1 MKTIQRKHMKNSLT
15 DKLLKG
21 MKKRGVGDTIEDS
34 QFGEI
39 PYYVPTDSV
48 VLNLLLSAKWNGG
61 IPAGRVTML
70 AGPKSHGKTQVAVNV
85 AKKFQADGG
94 TVILVDSEFA
104 SEKNSLKN
112 LGIDTNNFLYLPLAN
127 IQDEDKEQSITYQ
140 INEIAKDIEYG
151 DKVLLIFDSMGAWQ
165 SKGTIANIE
174 KNNTA
179 QNMKIASE
187 KKALMTLITHIA
199 GTKGIPVMV
208 LNHSYESI
216 GSFTGGQEVSGGG
229 ALYLPSTVLL
239 ISSKSQA
246 KIDDTV
252 IGANM
257 RTSVYKGRLSRE
269 KAVEKW
275 TMSYDHGI
283 LPFANLEQYAL
294 EGGYIEET
302 KDGRSTVFQITGT
315 DVKCPKKTCMLPE
328 NNEFWKTLF
337 STTDFGN
344 FLNDLFAYGSNKQMQ
359 ALTVEEE

>member
-1 MKTIQRKHMKNSLT
+1 MKNSLT

-21 MKKRGVGDTIEDS
+21 MKKRGVGDTLSDS
-34 QFGEI
+34 EFSKI
-39 PYYVPTDSV
+39 KYYVPTDSIM
-48 VLNLLLSAKWNGG
+48 LNLLLSAKWNGG

-70 AGPKSHGKTQVAVNV
+70 AGPKSHGKSQIAYNV
-85 AKKFQADGG
+85 AKKFQEDGG
-94 TVILVDSEFA
+94 TVVLFDSEFA
-104 SEKNSLKN
+104 SEASALSN
-112 LGIDTNNFLYLPLAN
+112 LGLDSENFLYLPLAN
-127 IQDEDKEQSITYQ
+127 MQDEDKEMSITYQ
-140 INEIAKDIEYG
+140 LNELSKDIEVN
-151 DKVLLIFDSMGAWQ
+151 DKVMIIFDSMGAWQ

-187 KKALMTLITHIA
+187 KKALMALITQIA
-199 GTKGIPVMV
+199 GVKQIPIIV

-229 ALYLPSTVLL
+229 ALYYPSTVLL

-246 KIDDTV
+246 KIDDEV
-252 IGANM
+252 IGANF

-269 KAVEKW
+269 KAVDKW
-275 TMSYDHGI
+275 TMHYQYGM
-283 LPFANLEQYAL
+283 LPFANLEAYAL

-315 DVKCPKKTCMLPE
+315 NVKCPKKTCMLPE